1 MENYKNAVAEACQ
14 CLAEARN
21 RLFAAMVNVA
31 MNGEYQDLDESF
43 EIGETFY
50 FEKDHFK
57 DCDDI
62 NLAKLYEL
70 IDNIDEVYGSLV
82 NLNGFD
88 TSDDDQQ

>member
-14 CLAEARN
+14 CLAEVRSK
-21 RLFAAMVNVA
+21 LFTAMVNVA

-43 EIGETFY
+43 GIGETFY

-57 DCDDI
+57 DCEDI
-62 NLAKLYEL
+62 NLVKLYEMVDH
-70 IDNIDEVYGSLV
+70 IDQTYASLA
-82 NLNGFD
+82 NLNGLE